1 MLNVKVD
8 VGAVLS
14 YSYSVISSFIF
25 IIIIFLSEFPGNA

>member
-25 IIIIFLSEFPGNA
+25 IIIFLSEFPGNA